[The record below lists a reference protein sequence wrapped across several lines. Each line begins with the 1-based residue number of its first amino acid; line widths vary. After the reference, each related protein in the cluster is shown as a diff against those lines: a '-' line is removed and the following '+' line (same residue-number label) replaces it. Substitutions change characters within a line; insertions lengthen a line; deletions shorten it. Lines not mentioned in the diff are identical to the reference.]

1 MIKKILHQSFEVE
14 DLEKSVKYYES
25 LGFKPAASFEKE
37 EGKAKA
43 QIVELGDF
51 AFEIWQFNDKSPEF
65 YKIRNHI
72 GAEVDDINETIEEL
86 IKLGS
91 KIIIPITQG
100 MTVEYFAFLEDLN
113 GKIFELIV
121 PKDKE

>member
-14 DLEKSVKYYES
+14 DLEKAVKYYEG
-25 LGFKPAASFEKE
+25 LGFKSAASFEKE
-37 EGKAKA
+37 GGKAKA
-43 QIVELGDF
+43 QILELDDF
-51 AFEIWQFNDKSPEF
+51 AFEIWQFNDKSSEF

-72 GAEVDDINETIEEL
+72 GIEVDNIEETL
-86 IKLGS
+86 EEFVKLGS

-100 MTVEYFAFLEDLN
+100 MTVEYFAFLADQD

-121 PKDKE
+121 PGNKT